1 MIRFPNGMIGCR
13 EYSQDL
19 ISQAVSLLVA
29 EWKLEEGDFAAPPE
43 MRQHLGMA
51 LVPFH
56 DAILN
61 RNLRI

>member
-1 MIRFPNGMIGCR
+1 MIGCR
-13 EYSQDL
+13 AYSRDL

-43 MRQHLGMA
+43 MRQNLGMA
-51 LVPFH
+51 LVPFY

-61 RNLRI
+61 RSLII